1 MLSFFRRLI
10 NSRAGIVIT
19 LGVVGVIA
27 LAFAAGDV
35 SGLRTRGMSAI
46 AGDSVAKVGGRTI
59 TTAELKDRVTNEYDN
74 IRQQQPTLTMAQFIA
89 GGGVEG
95 TLQRLINGIAMTRFA
110 GDQGMVVSKRA
121 VDGQLAS
128 IPGLQGPNGQFDDAI
143 YQRLLASRKLTDAQ
157 IRGDIAQQ
165 TLANQLTL
173 PTIGATQVPQGLAL
187 PYASLLL
194 ERRQGQVGFVPTKAL
209 IGGPAP
215 TDAELDAYYRRNLA
229 RYTVPQRRIARY
241 ALVSADTVKARAT
254 PTDTDIAAAY
264 TRDQAKYA
272 AAEKRTVE
280 SVVAPDAATA
290 AAIAAK
296 AKGGTALVEAA
307 RAAGLEASTQ
317 AQQTKAALATTL
329 SAAIADAVFAAG
341 KGAVIGPV
349 KAPLGFVVARSTAV
363 EQTPARSLAQARG
376 EIAAELGKA
385 KALQAMTALHD
396 AMDDALAHSATFDE
410 VVGDQKL
417 TALATPALLSGA
429 VDPDHP
435 EAKPDPA
442 LVPVVA
448 AAFASEE
455 GDPPQ
460 LVPVGRDGDF
470 ALVGVGRILPAAP
483 RPLAGIRTAVARD
496 FGVDRAKVAARKLAG
511 QIVAKANAGTPLAQ
525 AVAGAGVVG
534 LPPVKPANATRG
546 ELAAAPNGSPP
557 APLVL
562 LFSMNQ
568 GATRLLEAPGDAG
581 YFLIH
586 VDRIEPGNAAGN
598 AQVIAATRDGIGKV
612 TGREYVEQF
621 AGAVRGQL
629 GVTIDNAAVARVK
642 AELAGGNGGAS
653 R

>member
-10 NSRAGIVIT
+10 NSRVGIVIT
-19 LGVVGVIA
+19 LGLLGIIG

-46 AGDSVAKVGGRTI
+46 AGDSVASVGGHSVSAT
-59 TTAELKDRVTNEYDN
+59 ELKERVANEFDN
-74 IRQQQPTLTMAQFIA
+74 LRQQQPTLTMAQFVA

-95 TLQRLINGIAMTRFA
+95 TIQRLVNGLAMTRFG

-128 IPGLQGPNGQFDDAI
+128 IPGLQGPNGQFDQAI

-194 ERRQGQVGFVPTKAL
+194 ERRQGQIGFVPTRAL

-215 TDAELDAYYRRNLA
+215 TDAELNAFYQRNLA
-229 RYTVPQRRIARY
+229 RYTVPQRRVARY
-241 ALVSADTVKARAT
+241 ALVSLDTVKARAT
-254 PTDTDIAAAY
+254 PTDNEIAAAY
-264 TRDQAKYA
+264 SRDRAKYA

-280 SVVAPDAATA
+280 SVVAADAATA
-290 AAIAAK
+290 GALAARAK
-296 AKGGTALVEAA
+296 NGASLVDAA

-317 AQQTKAALATTL
+317 AQQTKTALAATL
-329 SAAIADAVFAAG
+329 SPAVAEAVFAAG
-341 KGAVIGPV
+341 RGALVGPL
-349 KAPLGFVVARSTAV
+349 KAPLGFIVARSTAV
-363 EQTPARSLAQARG
+363 EQSPARSLAQVRG

-385 KALQAMTALHD
+385 KSLQALAAMHD
-396 AMDDALAHSATFDE
+396 AMDDALAHNATFDE
-410 VVGDQKL
+410 VTGDQKL
-417 TALATPALLSGA
+417 TVQTTPALLAGA
-429 VDPDHP
+429 VDPDHR
-435 EAKPDPA
+435 EVKPDPA
-442 LVPVVA
+442 LVPLLT

-455 GDPPQ
+455 GDAPQ

-470 ALVGVGRILPAAP
+470 ALVGVARVVPSAP
-483 RPLAGIRTAVARD
+483 RPLAGIRAAVVQD
-496 FGVDRAKVAARKLAG
+496 FGLDRARVAARKLAG
-511 QIVAKANAGTPLAQ
+511 QIVAKVNAGTPLAQ
-525 AVAGAGVVG
+525 AVAAAGVAG

-546 ELAAAPNGSPP
+546 ELSAAPGGPP

-562 LFSMNQ
+562 LFSMAQ
-568 GATRLLEAPGDAG
+568 GATRLLEAPGNAG

-586 VDRIEPGNAAGN
+586 VDRIEPGNASGN
-598 AQVIAATRDGIGKV
+598 AGVIAATRDGIGKV

-621 AGAVRGQL
+621 AGAIRAQL
-629 GVTIDNAAVARVK
+629 GVKIDNAAVARVK
-642 AELAGGNGGAS
+642 AELASGGGGAAG

>member
-1 MLSFFRRLI
+1 MLSFLRRLI

-19 LGVVGVIA
+19 LGVLGVVA

-35 SGLRTRGMSAI
+35 SGLRTRGMGAI
-46 AGDSVAKVGGRTI
+46 AGDTVATVGGHSI
-59 TTAELKDRVTNEYDN
+59 SGAELKERVANEVDN
-74 IRQQQPTLTMAQFIA
+74 LRQQQPTLTVAQYVA

-95 TLQRLINGIAMTRFA
+95 TLQRLVNGLAMTRFG

-128 IPGLQGPNGQFDDAI
+128 IPGLQGPNGQFDQTI

-165 TLANQLTL
+165 TLASQLTL

-215 TDAELDAYYRRNLA
+215 TDAELDAFYRRNVA
-229 RYTVPQRRIARY
+229 RYTVPQRRVARY
-241 ALVSADTVKARAT
+241 ALVSAETVKARAT
-254 PTDTDIAAAY
+254 PTDAEIAAAY
-264 TRDQAKYA
+264 GRDQAKYA

-280 SVVAPDAATA
+280 SVVAADAATA
-290 AAIAAK
+290 NAIAARVG
-296 AKGGTALVEAA
+296 GGTSLVDAA

-317 AQQTKAALATTL
+317 TQQTEAAFAATL
-329 SAAIADAVFAAG
+329 SPAIAKAVFAAG
-341 KGAVIGPV
+341 KGAVVGPL
-349 KAPLGFVVARSTAV
+349 KAPLGFVVARSTVV
-363 EQTPARSLAQARG
+363 EQSPARSLAQVRG

-385 KALQAMTALHD
+385 KSLQALAALHD
-396 AMDDALAHSATFDE
+396 SMDDALVHNATFDE
-410 VVGDQKL
+410 VIGDQKL
-417 TALATPALLSGA
+417 TAQTTPPLLADGA
-429 VDPDHP
+429 DPDHP
-435 EAKPDPA
+435 DAKPDPA
-442 LVPVVA
+442 LVPIA
-448 AAFASEE
+448 TAAFGSEE

-460 LVPVGRDGDF
+460 LVSIGRDGDF
-470 ALVGVGRILPAAP
+470 ALVGLARIVPAAP
-483 RPLAGIRTAVARD
+483 RPLLAIRAAVLQD
-496 FGVDRAKVAARKLAG
+496 FGLDRARAAARKLAG

-525 AVAGAGVVG
+525 AVAGAGVAG
-534 LPPVKPANATRG
+534 LPPVKPVNATRG
-546 ELAAAPNGSPP
+546 ELAAAPGGQPP
-557 APLVL
+557 AALVL

-568 GATRLLEAPGDAG
+568 GATRLLEAPGNAG

-598 AQVIAATRDGIGKV
+598 TQVIAATRDGIGRV

-621 AGAVRGQL
+621 AGAVRAQL
-629 GVTIDNAAVARVK
+629 GVKIDNAAVARVK
-642 AELAGGNGGAS
+642 AELAGGNGGAA